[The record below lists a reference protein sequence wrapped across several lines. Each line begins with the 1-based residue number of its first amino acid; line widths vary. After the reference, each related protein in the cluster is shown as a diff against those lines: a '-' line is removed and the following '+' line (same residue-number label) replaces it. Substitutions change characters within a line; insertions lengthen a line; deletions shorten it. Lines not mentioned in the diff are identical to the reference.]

1 MDLQISVREDGQ
13 VEYELYQ
20 KPSDSGIT
28 LSYTLCVPRHLKIS
42 VATQQFRR
50 ARTLSSNPEANAH
63 SLEKIGS
70 VLRGNDYQDQAIQ
83 VALERSQEARKK
95 GKEETKPTVALC
107 LPFCSDSLDK
117 VVR

>member
-28 LSYTLCVPRHLKIS
+28 LSYTSCVPPHLKIS

-50 ARTLSSNPEANAH
+50 ARTLSSHPAANAR
-63 SLEKIGS
+63 SLEKIWS

-83 VALERSQEARKK
+83 VALERSQEAQKK
-95 GKEETKPTVALC
+95 GKEEAKPTVALH
-107 LPFCSDSLDK
+107 LPFCLDRWTK
-117 VVR
+117 